1 MSIQCIKVGAGGG
14 GAGGGAAKAVLKENF
29 MVLNI

>member
-1 MSIQCIKVGAGGG
+1 MSIQCIKVGA

-29 MVLNI
+29 MVLNT